1 MSCLE
6 DILVNDIGLEYD
18 PGNESH
24 VRDLREVSKEAAV
37 DIKAPPFFE
46 QRVANLAPL
55 FIVNGQPKS
64 MSGLTRRL
72 LDHVNS

>member
-24 VRDLREVSKEAAV
+24 VRDLREVSK
-37 DIKAPPFFE
+37 K
-46 QRVANLAPL
+46 
-55 FIVNGQPKS
+55 
-64 MSGLTRRL
+64 L
-72 LDHVNS
+72 LSI